1 MASSG
6 NKSVQLCVPNA
17 KAVYAGFYVYSNR
30 FISLTAFGLL
40 MAITVKEGHERT
52 DMEIQYWP
60 ISFFQRLF

>member
-1 MASSG
+1 M
-6 NKSVQLCVPNA
+6 PNA
-17 KAVYAGFYVYSNR
+17 KVVYAGFYVYSNR
-30 FISLTAFGLL
+30 FIGLTAFGLL